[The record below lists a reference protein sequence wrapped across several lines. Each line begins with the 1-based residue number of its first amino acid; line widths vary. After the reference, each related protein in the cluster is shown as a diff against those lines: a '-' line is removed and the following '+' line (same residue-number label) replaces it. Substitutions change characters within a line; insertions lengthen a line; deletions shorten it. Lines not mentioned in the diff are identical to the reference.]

1 MESKNKREGGRE
13 RRERDGNKEWRVRT
27 RGRVEEREKGER
39 WKQRVESKNKR
50 EGGRERRERDG
61 NREWR
66 VRTRG
71 RVGEREG
78 RGMETKS
85 GE

>member
-13 RRERDGNKEWRVRT
+13 RRERGGNKEWRVRT
-27 RGRVEEREKGER
+27 RGRA
-39 WKQRVESKNKR
+39 
-50 EGGRERRERDG
+50 
-61 NREWR
+61 
-66 VRTRG
+66 
-71 RVGEREG
+71 GERER

>member
-27 RGRVEEREKGER
+27 RGRA
-39 WKQRVESKNKR
+39 
-50 EGGRERRERDG
+50 
-61 NREWR
+61 
-66 VRTRG
+66 
-71 RVGEREG
+71 GEREG
-78 RGMETKS
+78 RGMDKS

>member
-13 RRERDGNKEWRVRT
+13 RRERDGNKEWRV
-27 RGRVEEREKGER
+27 K
-39 WKQRVESKNKR
+39 
-50 EGGRERRERDG
+50 
-61 NREWR
+61 
-66 VRTRG
+66 TRG

-78 RGMETKS
+78 RGVETKS